1 MANAVSTAGMLVK
14 YCVEATAG
22 TRPTVNYT
30 TIPGCKASP
39 AIFNDPNM
47 LQSTPLSATKNHT
60 YIEGLN
66 DSGGAIQI
74 TVNDYK
80 EFRTAWSACISA
92 YETAQSGNPAKGM
105 WFEICY
111 QNGSDL
117 DSFYFPGKPL
127 PLGFGGAD
135 VDAVLE
141 NNLNIAPTG
150 DYIFAAASTT
160 SE

>member
-14 YCVEATAG
+14 YAVELSAG
-22 TRPTVNYT
+22 TRPTLNYT
-30 TIPGCKASP
+30 TIPGCKAIP

-66 DSGGAIQI
+66 DSGGSIQL

-80 EFRTAWSACISA
+80 EFRTAWENCLSA
-92 YETAQSGNPAKGM
+92 YAALTGGKEM
-105 WFEICY
+105 WFEITY
-111 QNGSDL
+111 QSGSDL

-135 VDAVLE
+135 VDSVLE
-141 NNLNIAPTG
+141 NNANIAPTG
-150 DYIFAAASTT
+150 DYMFAAASTT
-160 SE
+160 SA